1 MLIAKKRGTIFFV
14 LVMTIMVATQTS
26 ANTLVDSP
34 NFNQVELLSISLKP
48 TVLVIRDQLDDT
60 QTIRLA
66 PGAKITSNGKVVDV
80 EQLAV
85 GDVLYIATKEV
96 ISNII
101 VSNKSPSEAERALHK
116 IKPKLI
122 EVTVDKDKLEQSAK
136 QFYLTVILLLIGL
149 VVFILILITQTK
161 KKNSAADEVKK
172 NRRSI

>member
-1 MLIAKKRGTIFFV
+1 MFIANKRVFILSV
-14 LVMTIMVATQTS
+14 VVMAIMVANQTS
-26 ANTLVDSP
+26 AKPLIDSP

-66 PGAKITSNGKVVDV
+66 RGAKITSNGKVVDV

-101 VSNKSPSEAERALHK
+101 VSNESPSGAERALHK
-116 IKPKLI
+116 VKPKLI
-122 EVTVDKDKLEQSAK
+122 EVAVDKDRFEQSAK
-136 QFYLTVILLLIGL
+136 QFYFIVSLLLIGL
-149 VVFILILITQTK
+149 VVFILIFFTQTRK
-161 KKNSAADEVKK
+161 ENNTIDEVIK

>member
-1 MLIAKKRGTIFFV
+1 MKRVSILSV
-14 LVMTIMVATQTS
+14 VVMAIMVATQTS

-34 NFNQVELLSISLKP
+34 NFNQVELVSISLKP

-66 PGAKITSNGKVVDV
+66 RGAKITSNGKVVDV

-101 VSNKSPSEAERALHK
+101 VSNESPSEAERALHK
-116 IKPKLI
+116 VKPKLI
-122 EVTVDKDKLEQSAK
+122 EVTVDKDRLEQSAK
-136 QFYLTVILLLIGL
+136 QFYLTVSLLLIGL
-149 VVFILILITQTK
+149 VVFILILITKTK
-161 KKNSAADEVKK
+161 KKNSAVDEVKK